1 MPRSASVIA
10 VNFAVSS
17 LPFCLQKFEAEA
29 PQGVACNPMPYIDF
43 KQLVQLEPLCTP
55 EDKPDLCWNSIAR
68 SHSGRVRD
76 VNEDAFYHSTEQG
89 IWAVADGMGGLAR
102 GDYASGVVAEAFVH
116 FNKLSTLALNIRD
129 LETRLRDAH
138 HKCRNSFPGEPVG
151 STVAALF
158 SYGAYVFFLWAGDSR
173 VYRLRQ
179 DQLEQMTQDHT
190 LAQEQNA
197 THPSA
202 DLLTRAVGVHQTLH
216 LDLDY
221 SVVEPGD
228 RYLICSDGLHKELSS
243 QQLQQALSQTPA
255 RQALDN
261 LVEGALGN
269 GGHDNITALIV
280 DAL

>member
-1 MPRSASVIA
+1 M
-10 VNFAVSS
+10 
-17 LPFCLQKFEAEA
+17 
-29 PQGVACNPMPYIDF
+29 
-43 KQLVQLEPLCTP
+43 
-55 EDKPDLCWNSIAR
+55 
-68 SHSGRVRD
+68 
-76 VNEDAFYHSTEQG
+76 
-89 IWAVADGMGGLAR
+89 
-102 GDYASGVVAEAFVH
+102 
-116 FNKLSTLALNIRD
+116 
-129 LETRLRDAH
+129 
-138 HKCRNSFPGEPVG
+138 G

-158 SYGAYVFFLWAGDSR
+158 SYGVYVFFLWAGDSR

-197 THPSA
+197 THASA

-221 SVVEPGD
+221 SVVELGD

-243 QQLQQALSQTPA
+243 QQLQQALSQPPA